1 MTYFDKHG
9 EHGHESSEDGTLTY
23 CRQNQY
29 CGSGTYFII
38 KFLEKVIYTEW
49 RYNEYYCQSHGYYEF
64 DSNETL
70 VYYEYFVFLEIKQ
83 NDNSGDSPDRV
94 LYLCEPQEEYLRS
107 NQGNNIKKSEIIAIL
122 NCLEW
127 YVINTLEDF
136 NIHVGVRKHVY
147 RYDGPEGP
155 TESYEPYGKERL
167 YTKMITKEIIDDE
180 MIKRWK
186 TQPLQHL
193 YSGSRDKYY
202 DIGWDERL

>member
-9 EHGHESSEDGTLTY
+9 EYGHESSEDGTLTY
-23 CRQNQY
+23 CHQNQY

-38 KFLEKVIYTEW
+38 KNLEKVIYTEW
-49 RYNEYYCQSHGYYEF
+49 RYNEYYFQTHGYYEF
-64 DSNETL
+64 DNNETL

-83 NDNSGDSPDRV
+83 GDSSDRV
-94 LYLCEPQEEYLRS
+94 LYLCEPQQEY
-107 NQGNNIKKSEIIAIL
+107 NNIKKSEIIAIL

-127 YVINTLEDF
+127 YDINELEDF

-147 RYDGPEGP
+147 HYDGPEGP

-167 YTKMITKEIIDDE
+167 YTKMITKKIIDDE
-180 MIKRWK
+180 MVERWK
-186 TQPLQHL
+186 TQSLQHV
-193 YSGSRDKYY
+193 YSGTRSKYY